1 MEETA
6 RALVQQLAGMS
17 GTSVRGVW
25 VDGGVGGAARKGSPM
40 VRL

>member
-6 RALVQQLAGMS
+6 GARVQPLAGMS

-25 VDGGVGGAARKGSPM
+25 VDGGVGGVVRKGSPTVM
-40 VRL
+40 L